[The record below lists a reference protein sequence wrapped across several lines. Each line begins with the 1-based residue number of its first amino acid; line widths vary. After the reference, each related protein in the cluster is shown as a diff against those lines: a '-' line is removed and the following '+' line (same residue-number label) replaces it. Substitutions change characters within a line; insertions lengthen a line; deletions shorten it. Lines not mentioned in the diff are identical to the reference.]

1 MSTYDAV
8 LPKSSY
14 RDKTFVCYPILL
26 KNFDPANEEMRNA
39 FLITSISFAESPYDY
54 LLLLLTNDTGEVI
67 PNAIK
72 FPKKAFQYIYNT
84 LNLGVEEEM
93 GPLYP
98 IEATQKMLEFF
109 DGEHI
114 LQEQQPTNTWLSRIA
129 DIGQELWI
137 YSKNRELLT
146 DEEDKQYLLD
156 NLNTIK
162 IQIDVIIEEIKS
174 SIKNEVL
181 LSITELCANVYAGV
195 TFDDKEYNEMI
206 SCIQSASI

>member
-1 MSTYDAV
+1 
-8 LPKSSY
+8 
-14 RDKTFVCYPILL
+14 
-26 KNFDPANEEMRNA
+26 
-39 FLITSISFAESPYDY
+39 
-54 LLLLLTNDTGEVI
+54 
-67 PNAIK
+67 
-72 FPKKAFQYIYNT
+72 
-84 LNLGVEEEM
+84 M

-98 IEATQKMLEFF
+98 IEATQKMLECF

-146 DEEDKQYLLD
+146 DEEDQQYLLD